1 MRRSATPASTN
12 SKGQNALM
20 LAAREGMLLVVRR
33 LLHCH
38 VPVLAVD
45 VEGKSVLHY
54 AFEAPLNQMGIVC
67 AILGIK
73 KTPVVSDITRECRG
87 VETR

>member
-1 MRRSATPASTN
+1 M
-12 SKGQNALM
+12 M

-38 VPVLAVD
+38 VSVLAVD

-54 AFEAPLNQMGIVC
+54 AFDAPLNQMSIVC

-73 KTPVVSDITRECRG
+73 KTPAVSDVTHECRG
-87 VETR
+87 VGAE